1 MSRRLA
7 QRCIVHP
14 AAWGLAMAALTLTG
28 LLLFFGRYGNDDA
41 YITFRYADNLLAG
54 NGLVY
59 NVGERTLSTTT
70 PLYALLL
77 AGLGLIWRDLPAV
90 ACVSSAVALVLA
102 AALLA
107 KLAWDRQQRGVGLVA
122 AMLLALSPLLLLSF
136 GAETC
141 LYVALTL
148 AGFYTYDRSL
158 GELAGQEAGM
168 QFRSYRGHL
177 MLAATALAGAAMV
190 RPDGVLAAATLGA
203 YHLVRRRPLPW
214 RAVVLYTGLVCG
226 WYAVLAL
233 YYGSPIPV
241 TLLAKQQQGQMAI
254 STRFAAGFVALVRE
268 YARLPFF
275 WLHGLLALLGLGR
288 VVTRDRY
295 WLPLMA
301 WTGLYFGAYT
311 LLGVSRYFWYY
322 APLLPALV
330 VLAAEGVG
338 VLARAVRRMALGMRE
353 SLRPLAKALAGA
365 LLLLVL
371 LPPVIGLIAAV
382 WRPEPRLGVYREIGQ
397 WLMANTP
404 PHASVGVLE
413 VGIIGY
419 YAQRHIVD
427 FAGLIQPDV
436 ARQLT
441 TNSDYQDS
449 ATWAI
454 QAYQPDYVV
463 LHRTAFDSV
472 AGSDWFVDAY
482 QPLRSFADHRS
493 LWLTVYRRREGR

>member
-1 MSRRLA
+1 MNRRLRLA
-7 QRCIVHP
+7 QRCTIHP
-14 AAWGLAMAALTLTG
+14 TAWSLALGALTLAG
-28 LLLFFGRYGNDDA
+28 LLLFFGRHGNDDA

-77 AGLGLIWRDLPAV
+77 AGLGLLWRDLPAV
-90 ACVSSAVALVLA
+90 ACVASALALVLA
-102 AALLA
+102 AVLLA
-107 KLAWDRQQRGVGLVA
+107 KLAWDHGQRDVGLVA

-141 LYVALTL
+141 LYVALIL
-148 AGFYTYDRSL
+148 AGFYAYDRSL
-158 GELAGQEAGM
+158 GEPGGRGAGTQAR
-168 QFRSYRGHL
+168 RSRGHL
-177 MLAATALAGAAMV
+177 MLAATALAGAAMI
-190 RPDGVLAAATLGA
+190 RPDGVLAAGTLGA
-203 YHLVRRRPLPW
+203 YHLIQRRPLPW
-214 RAVVLYTGLVCG
+214 QAVALYAGLVCG
-226 WYAVLAL
+226 WYAALAL
-233 YYGSPIPV
+233 YFGSPIPV

-254 STRFAAGFVALVRE
+254 STRFAPGFVALVLE
-268 YARLPFF
+268 YARLPFY

-295 WLPLMA
+295 WLPLLA

-330 VLAAEGVG
+330 VLVAEGASM
-338 VLARAVRRMALGMRE
+338 LARSAWRMALGTRE
-353 SLRPLAKALAGA
+353 SFRPLAKALAGL

-371 LPPVIGLIAAV
+371 LPPIIGLVAV
-382 WRPEPRLGVYREIGQ
+382 AWRPDPRLVVYREIGQ

-404 PHASVGVLE
+404 PQASVGVLE

-427 FAGLIQPDV
+427 FAGLVQPDV

-441 TNSDYQDS
+441 ASSDYQDS
-449 ATWAI
+449 AAWAI
-454 QAYQPDYVV
+454 RAYQPDYVV
-463 LHRTAFDSV
+463 LHRTAFDAV
-472 AGSDWFVDAY
+472 AGSDWFSGDY
-482 QPLRSFADHRS
+482 EPLRSFADHRS
-493 LWLTVYRRREGR
+493 LWLTVYRRR